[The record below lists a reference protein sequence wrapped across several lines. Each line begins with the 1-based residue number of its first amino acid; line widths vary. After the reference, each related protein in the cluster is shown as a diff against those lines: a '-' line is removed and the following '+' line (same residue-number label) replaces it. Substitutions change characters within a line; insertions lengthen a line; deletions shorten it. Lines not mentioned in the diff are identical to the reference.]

1 MVGMAQ
7 LLIESAYIWCDG
19 TITGDAYAFN
29 WAEVAGRR
37 TYWMKR
43 RISGMMAHLLVMLT
57 HFTGRTALSRCGS
70 AHILDEAAHIWYD
83 GAFTGDVDAFY
94 WANGAIIM
102 QNSAMIHQNNAII
115 SSSGA

>member
-29 WAEVAGRR
+29 WAEVADRR
-37 TYWMKR
+37 IYWMKR
-43 RISGMMAHLLVMLT
+43 RISGMMAHLMVMLT

-70 AHILDEAAHIWYD
+70 AHILDEES
-83 GAFTGDVDAFY
+83 AFTGDVDTFY